1 MGRITV
7 KNNVFYFSDENGE
20 RVLLDCNDFLAN
32 RSRVPL
38 HSLQGGVTIPGILLD
53 LVRRQDVYPMEYLL
67 ADVLLVPYLMRDP
80 LPVKALEIG
89 CMDGMMSYHIATLL
103 GKFHRESLLCCVCD
117 RIGNESGNCWVDRAA
132 AVEEPPRLSLLVTDY
147 DDTQLRDKNFDIV
160 VINGF
165 ADFDRPQEMI
175 KEARRLLKGGGMML
189 SYSGCHTPLHESL
202 RSEFPEREEYILDSQ
217 SGVMILHDREN
228 MRMRRD
234 GGHCAQ
240 IAGECM
246 AKAEQVL
253 ENGAEKEEIRAL
265 ARELDRLADSAI
277 AGGEPELKLRLL
289 RKKEQLLE
297 RLYETSE

>member
-1 MGRITV
+1 
-7 KNNVFYFSDENGE
+7 
-20 RVLLDCNDFLAN
+20 
-32 RSRVPL
+32 
-38 HSLQGGVTIPGILLD
+38 
-53 LVRRQDVYPMEYLL
+53 
-67 ADVLLVPYLMRDP
+67 
-80 LPVKALEIG
+80 
-89 CMDGMMSYHIATLL
+89 
-103 GKFHRESLLCCVCD
+103 
-117 RIGNESGNCWVDRAA
+117 
-132 AVEEPPRLSLLVTDY
+132 
-147 DDTQLRDKNFDIV
+147 
-160 VINGF
+160 
-165 ADFDRPQEMI
+165 
-175 KEARRLLKGGGMML
+175 
-189 SYSGCHTPLHESL
+189 
-202 RSEFPEREEYILDSQ
+202 
-217 SGVMILHDREN
+217 MILHDREN